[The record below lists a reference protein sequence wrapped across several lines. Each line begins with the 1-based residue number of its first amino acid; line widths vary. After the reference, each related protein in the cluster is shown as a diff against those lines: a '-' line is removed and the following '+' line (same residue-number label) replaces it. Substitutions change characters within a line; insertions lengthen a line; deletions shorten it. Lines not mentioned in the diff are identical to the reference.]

1 MHACFD
7 CIHIN
12 VFKKKCEI
20 AACIINLRGLYGNLT
35 GYNNKIKITWCLELN
50 WISAGL
56 PAGLLGLKV
65 QTLVGPT
72 LRRSSNN

>member
-12 VFKKKCEI
+12 VFRKKGEI
-20 AACIINLRGLYGNLT
+20 AACIINLPGLYGNLT
-35 GYNNKIKITWCLELN
+35 GYNNKIKITWCLEIN

-56 PAGLLGLKV
+56 PAGLQAKG
-65 QTLVGPT
+65 
-72 LRRSSNN
+72 SNPGWTNTQAVFK